1 MATNEI
7 DVNLPAAPKSGRL
20 GKWVYYMRNGKQCRR
35 RYVKPRDT
43 RTPEQLRLRAAF
55 GATSKAYSQVLT
67 EEQRQECR
75 AAGAKV
81 RSRPRLAQ
89 SGPLSGQQ
97 YSIRRKAAEARAAET
112 AKAKSQKARR
122 PAQ

>member
-1 MATNEI
+1 MN
-7 DVNLPAAPKSGRL
+7 DVTPPDVPKSGKW
-20 GKWVYYMRNGKQCRR
+20 GKYIYYMRNGKQCRR
-35 RYVKPRDT
+35 RYTKPRDP

-55 GATSKAYSQVLT
+55 GAASKAYSWALT

-89 SGPLSGQQ
+89 SGTLTGQQ
-97 YSIRRKAAEARAAET
+97 YSLQRKAAEARAEET

>member
-1 MATNEI
+1 MN
-7 DVNLPAAPKSGRL
+7 DVNLPDVPKSGRF

-55 GATSKAYSQVLT
+55 GAASKAYSWALT

-75 AAGAKV
+75 TAGAKV
-81 RSRPRLAQ
+81 RSRPRLGQ

-97 YSIRRKAAEARAAET
+97 YRVRRKAAEARAAET
-112 AKAKSQKARR
+112 AKASSHKARR
-122 PAQ
+122 PVQ

>member
-1 MATNEI
+1 MNSDGA
-7 DVNLPAAPKSGRL
+7 LKSGRC
-20 GKWVYYMRNGKQCRR
+20 GKWVYYVRNGKQCRR
-35 RYVKPRDT
+35 RYTKPRDP

-55 GATSKAYSQVLT
+55 GAASKEYSQVLT

-97 YSIRRKAAEARAAET
+97 YHLQRKAAEARAEET

-122 PAQ
+122 PAP

>member
-1 MATNEI
+1 MN
-7 DVNLPAAPKSGRL
+7 DVTPPDVPKSGKW
-20 GKWVYYMRNGKQCRR
+20 GQWVYYVRNGNQCRR
-35 RYVKPRDT
+35 RYTKPRDP

-55 GATSKAYSQVLT
+55 GAASKAYSWALT
-67 EEQRQECR
+67 EEQRQEDR

>member
-1 MATNEI
+1 MNDDMPP
-7 DVNLPAAPKSGRL
+7 DVPRSGKW

-35 RYVKPRDT
+35 RYVKPRDPH
-43 RTPEQLRLRAAF
+43 TPGQLRSRAAL
-55 GATSKAYSQVLT
+55 AAASKAYSWALT

-89 SGPLSGQQ
+89 SGRLTGQL
-97 YSIRRKAAEARAAET
+97 YYVGRTT
-112 AKAKSQKARR
+112 AKPGVGKTSRVTKQGAKR
-122 PAQ
+122 PVR